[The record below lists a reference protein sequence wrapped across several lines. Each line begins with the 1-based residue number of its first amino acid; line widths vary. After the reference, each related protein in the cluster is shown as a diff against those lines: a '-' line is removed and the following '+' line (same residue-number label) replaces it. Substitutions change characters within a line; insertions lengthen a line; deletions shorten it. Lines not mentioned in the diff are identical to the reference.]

1 MEQGKGPPGAVVRE
15 YLAIL
20 CQELGLRTTAR
31 RLRIPYRRPA
41 LLRQVHGT
49 QREPQSE
56 IASTPLNAT
65 PAIIETAQELQLQF
79 SSHSLQSRM
88 RLDDPYALIAGYTRQ
103 MMSFLLF
110 DPDPEHVL
118 LIGLGGGSL
127 AKFCYR
133 HLPNARITAV
143 EIDERVIAMRD
154 AFFIPPDDDRFRVVH
169 DDGARYLARCE
180 QPVNAILIDA
190 FDRDGVTPALASAA
204 FFNRAAA
211 LLSPKGALIMNLLG
225 DRQHFAGH
233 LQRADEG
240 FGSRAMLVPVT
251 GNDNRLLYAFAPGS
265 APPSARHLHLR
276 ARHLQSKMPLN
287 FRHYLKLIRQGEPLS
302 AEAPFRLHKKYM

>member
-1 MEQGKGPPGAVVRE
+1 MEHGIGRPGAIVRE

-20 CQELGLRTTAR
+20 CQELGLRVAAR

-41 LLRQVHGT
+41 LPGQVH
-49 QREPQSE
+49 EAPQGPLPDF
-56 IASTPLNAT
+56 ASALLNAT
-65 PAIIETAQELQLQF
+65 PVIVETAWERQLQF
-79 SSHSLQSRM
+79 SPRSFQSRM
-88 RLDDPYALIAGYTRQ
+88 RHDDPYALIAGYTRQ

-154 AFFIPPDDDRFRVVH
+154 AFLIPPDDHRFRVVH

-180 QPVNAILIDA
+180 RPVNAILIDA
-190 FDRDGVTPALASAA
+190 FDRDGVTPTLASRE
-204 FFNRAAA
+204 FFERAAA
-211 LLSPKGALIMNLLG
+211 LLSPKGTVIMNLLG
-225 DRQHFAGH
+225 ERQHFAEH
-233 LQRADEG
+233 LQRAREV
-240 FGSRAMLVPVT
+240 FGTRATLAEVS
-251 GNDNRLLYAFAPGS
+251 GCDNVLLYAFAPGS
-265 APPSARHLHLR
+265 APPSARHLYLR
-276 ARHLQSKMPLN
+276 ARHLQSKIALN
-287 FRHYLKLIRQGEPLS
+287 FRHYLQLIRQGRPLPLS
-302 AEAPFRLHKKYM
+302 AWK